1 MGRNYITRVRVGIAL
16 YNACIRDKYSLSR
29 LIQDL
34 IAGITVGIIA
44 IPLAMALA
52 IASGVP
58 PQYGLYTAGIAG
70 MVAALTGGSKFS
82 VSGPTAAFVV
92 ILFPVAQQYGLQG
105 LLVATLFSGVILI
118 IMGLARLGRVIEYIP
133 LPVTLGFT
141 AGIAITIASMQFVD
155 FLGLTP
161 AMEAEDFIARI
172 TMVVSSLST
181 LQWGDALVGCVTLSI
196 LIVWPKLSINFPG
209 HLPAIIMGVIV
220 MIVCQSIFGQ
230 EIQTIGSKFSYLL
243 PNGDEGNGIPP
254 VLPTFLL
261 PWNVPSIEGSFDWSW
276 KHVSALLP
284 AAFSMAVLG
293 AIESLLCAVILDNM
307 TRTKHNPNSELLG
320 QGLSNVIAPFFGG
333 ITSTAAIARSAVNV
347 KAGATSPV
355 AAIIHAL
362 FVLAALLFFARYL
375 SFLPLAAMAAML
387 FMVAWNMS
395 EAKKIK
401 DIIQKAPK
409 GDIAVLLVCLF
420 LTVFFDMI
428 IAISIGVVLA
438 ALLFMKNIADLTKLT
453 EIDCAQFHEHEIL
466 YTIQGPL
473 FFAAAERIFSEL
485 SELSDHYQT
494 IILDWEHV
502 TLLDVGGLQ
511 AFTRFMED
519 LDAGKR
525 VMVCNVPFQ
534 PLKTLA
540 RAKIQPI
547 EGKLDFYSSR
557 EEVFE
562 VIGHG
567 SNVCIEV
574 TKP

>member
-1 MGRNYITRVRVGIAL
+1 MRRNYITRVRLGIAL
-16 YNACIRDKYSLSR
+16 YNACIRDGYSFNR
-29 LIQDL
+29 FMRDI

-70 MVAALTGGSKFS
+70 MIAALTGGSKLS

-92 ILFPVAQQYGLQG
+92 ILFPVAQQFGLQG
-105 LLVATLFSGVILI
+105 LLVATLFSGIILI
-118 IMGLARLGRVIEYIP
+118 VMGLARLGRVIEYIP

-155 FLGLTP
+155 FFGLIPT
-161 AMEAEDFIARI
+161 MESDDFITRI
-172 TMVVSSLST
+172 MMIGNSLPT
-181 LQWGDALVGCVTLSI
+181 LQWGDTLVGITTLGV
-196 LIVWPKLSINFPG
+196 LIFWPKLRINFPG
-209 HLPAIIMGVIV
+209 HLPAIVAGVLV
-220 MIVCQSIFGQ
+220 MLAYQWFGHD
-230 EIQTIGSKFSYLL
+230 IQTIGSKFSYLL
-243 PNGDEGNGIPP
+243 PNGDEGRGIPP
-254 VLPTFLL
+254 VLPSFVL
-261 PWNVPSIEGSFDWSW
+261 PWNVPAVTGSFEWTW
-276 KHVSALLP
+276 KNISALLP

-320 QGLSNVIAPFFGG
+320 QGLSNVVAPFFGG
-333 ITSTAAIARSAVNV
+333 ITSTAAIARSAVNF
-347 KAGATSPV
+347 KAGATSPI
-355 AAIIHAL
+355 AAIVHSL
-362 FVLAALLFFARYL
+362 FVLAALLFFAHYL
-375 SFLPLAAMAAML
+375 SYLPLAAMAALL

-395 EAKKIK
+395 EARKIK

-428 IAISIGVVLA
+428 IAISIGVVFA
-438 ALLFMKNIADLTKLT
+438 ALLFMKNIADLTKLIETDCERFT
-453 EIDCAQFHEHEIL
+453 ESEIL

-494 IILDWEHV
+494 IILDWDHV

-519 LDAGKR
+519 LNEDKR
-525 VMVCNVPFQ
+525 IMICNIPFQ

-547 EGKLDFYSSR
+547 EGRLDFYASL
-557 EEVFE
+557 EEVYE
-562 VIGHG
+562 TLNHE
-567 SNVCIEV
+567 SNACIEV
-574 TKP
+574 AKP

>member
-1 MGRNYITRVRVGIAL
+1 MRRNYITRVRIGIAL
-16 YNACIRDKYSLSR
+16 YNACIRDGYSFNRFMRDIL
-29 LIQDL
+29 
-34 IAGITVGIIA
+34 AGITVGVIA

-70 MVAALTGGSKFS
+70 MITALAGGSKLS

-92 ILFPVAQQYGLQG
+92 ILFPVAQQFGLQG
-105 LLVATLFSGVILI
+105 LLVATLFSGIILL

-133 LPVTLGFT
+133 LSVTLGFT

-155 FLGLTP
+155 FFGLTP
-161 AMEAEDFIARI
+161 TVESDDFITRI
-172 TMVVSSLST
+172 MMVGSSLST
-181 LQWGDALVGCVTLSI
+181 LQWGDTLVGITTLGI
-196 LIVWPKLSINFPG
+196 LILWPKLKINFPG
-209 HLPAIIMGVIV
+209 HLPAIIAGVLV
-220 MIVCQSIFGQ
+220 MLAYQWFGHD
-230 EIQTIGSKFSYLL
+230 IQTIGSKFSYLL
-243 PNGDEGNGIPP
+243 PNGEEGQGIPP
-254 VLPTFLL
+254 VLPSFVL
-261 PWNVPSIEGSFDWSW
+261 PWNVPAESGSFEWTW
-276 KHVSALLP
+276 KNISALLP

-320 QGLSNVIAPFFGG
+320 QGLSNIVAPFFGG
-333 ITSTAAIARSAVNV
+333 ITSTAAIARSAVNF

-355 AAIIHAL
+355 SAIVHSL

-375 SFLPLAAMAAML
+375 SYLPLAAMAALL

-395 EAKKIK
+395 EARKIK
-401 DIIQKAPK
+401 DIMQKAPK

-453 EIDCAQFHEHEIL
+453 EIDCEQFDENEIL

-494 IILDWEHV
+494 IILDWDHV

-519 LDAGKR
+519 LNEGKR
-525 VMVCNVPFQ
+525 VMICNIPFQ

-547 EGKLDFYSSR
+547 EGRLDFYSSR
-557 EEVFE
+557 EEIFE
-562 VIGHG
+562 ELDHE
-567 SNVCIEV
+567 SNACIEV

>member
-1 MGRNYITRVRVGIAL
+1 MRRNYITRVRIGIAL
-16 YNACIRDKYSLSR
+16 YNACIRDGYSFNRFMRDIL
-29 LIQDL
+29 
-34 IAGITVGIIA
+34 AGITVGIIA

-70 MVAALTGGSKFS
+70 MIAALAGGSKLS

-92 ILFPVAQQYGLQG
+92 ILFPVAQQFGLQG
-105 LLVATLFSGVILI
+105 LLVATLFSGIILL

-133 LPVTLGFT
+133 LSVTLGFT

-155 FLGLTP
+155 FFGLTP
-161 AMEAEDFIARI
+161 TVESDDFITRI
-172 TMVVSSLST
+172 MMVGSSLPT
-181 LQWGDALVGCVTLSI
+181 LQWGDTLVGITTLGV
-196 LIVWPKLSINFPG
+196 LIFWPKLKINFPG
-209 HLPAIIMGVIV
+209 HLPAIIAGVLV
-220 MIVCQSIFGQ
+220 MLAYQWFGHD
-230 EIQTIGSKFSYLL
+230 IQTIGSKFSYLL
-243 PNGDEGNGIPP
+243 PNGEEGQGIPP
-254 VLPTFLL
+254 VLPSFVL
-261 PWNVPSIEGSFDWSW
+261 PWNVPAETGSFEWTW
-276 KHVSALLP
+276 KNISALLP

-320 QGLSNVIAPFFGG
+320 QGLSNIVAPFFGG
-333 ITSTAAIARSAVNV
+333 ITSTAAIARSAVNF

-355 AAIIHAL
+355 SAIVHSL
-362 FVLAALLFFARYL
+362 FVLAALLFFACYL
-375 SFLPLAAMAAML
+375 SYLPLAAMAALL

-395 EAKKIK
+395 EARKIK
-401 DIIQKAPK
+401 DIMQKAPK

-453 EIDCAQFHEHEIL
+453 EIDCEQFDENEIL

-494 IILDWEHV
+494 IILDWDHV

-519 LDAGKR
+519 LNEGKR
-525 VMVCNVPFQ
+525 VMICNIPFQ

-547 EGKLDFYSSR
+547 EGRLDFYSSR
-557 EEVFE
+557 EEIFE
-562 VIGHG
+562 ELNHE
-567 SNVCIEV
+567 SNACIEV

>member
-1 MGRNYITRVRVGIAL
+1 MRRNYITRVRIGIAL
-16 YNACIRDKYSLSR
+16 YNACIRDGYSFNRFMRDIL
-29 LIQDL
+29 
-34 IAGITVGIIA
+34 AGITVGIIA

-70 MVAALTGGSKFS
+70 MIAALAGGSKLS

-105 LLVATLFSGVILI
+105 LLVATLFSGIILL

-133 LPVTLGFT
+133 LSVTLGFT

-155 FLGLTP
+155 FFGLTP
-161 AMEAEDFIARI
+161 TVESDDFITRI
-172 TMVVSSLST
+172 TMVGSSLPT
-181 LQWGDALVGCVTLSI
+181 LQWGDTLVGITTLGI
-196 LIVWPKLSINFPG
+196 LIFWPKLKINFPG
-209 HLPAIIMGVIV
+209 HLPAIIAGVLV
-220 MIVCQSIFGQ
+220 MLAYQWFGYD
-230 EIQTIGSKFSYLL
+230 IQTIGSKFSYLL
-243 PNGDEGNGIPP
+243 PNGEEGQGIPP
-254 VLPTFLL
+254 VLPSFVL
-261 PWNVPSIEGSFDWSW
+261 PWNVPAETGSFEWTW
-276 KHVSALLP
+276 KNISALLP

-320 QGLSNVIAPFFGG
+320 QGLSNVVAPFFGG
-333 ITSTAAIARSAVNV
+333 ITSTAAIARSAVNF

-355 AAIIHAL
+355 SAIVHSL

-375 SFLPLAAMAAML
+375 SYLPLAAMAALL

-395 EAKKIK
+395 EARKIK
-401 DIIQKAPK
+401 DIMQKAPK

-453 EIDCAQFHEHEIL
+453 EIDCEQFDENEIL

-494 IILDWEHV
+494 IILDWDHV

-519 LDAGKR
+519 LNEGKR
-525 VMVCNVPFQ
+525 VMICNIPFQ

-540 RAKIQPI
+540 RAKIQPL
-547 EGKLDFYSSR
+547 EGRLDFYSSR
-557 EEVFE
+557 AEIFEELDHE
-562 VIGHG
+562 
-567 SNVCIEV
+567 SNACIEV

>member
-1 MGRNYITRVRVGIAL
+1 MRRNYITRVYLGIAL
-16 YNACIRDKYSLSR
+16 YKACIRDQYSCSR
-29 LIQDL
+29 FMRDI

-70 MVAALTGGSKFS
+70 MVAALAGGSKLS

-92 ILFPVAQQYGLQG
+92 ILLPVAQQFGLQG
-105 LLVATLFSGVILI
+105 LLVATLFSGVILM
-118 IMGLARLGRVIEYIP
+118 IMGFARLGRVIEYIP
-133 LPVTLGFT
+133 LSVTLGFT

-161 AMEAEDFIARI
+161 MMASDDFITRLMMI
-172 TMVVSSLST
+172 TVSLPT
-181 LQWGDALVGCVTLSI
+181 LQWGDAAIGISTLAV
-196 LIVWPKLSINFPG
+196 LIIWPRLRINFPG
-209 HLPAIIMGVIV
+209 HLPAIVVGVLV
-220 MIVCQSIFGQ
+220 MLIAQQLGCDV
-230 EIQTIGSKFSYLL
+230 QTIGSKFSYLL
-243 PNGDEGNGIPP
+243 PNGDEGQGIPP
-254 VLPTFLL
+254 VLPSFAL
-261 PWNVPSIEGSFDWSW
+261 PWHVSGDAGSFEWTW
-276 KHVSALLP
+276 KNISALLP
-284 AAFSMAVLG
+284 AAFSMAILG

-320 QGLSNVIAPFFGG
+320 QGLSNIVAPFFGG
-333 ITSTAAIARSAVNV
+333 ITSTAAIARSAVNF

-355 AAIIHAL
+355 AAIVHSL
-362 FVLAALLFFARYL
+362 FVLTALLFFALYL
-375 SFLPLAAMAAML
+375 SYLPLAAMAALL

-395 EAKKIK
+395 EAHKVK
-401 DIIQKAPK
+401 DLIQKAPK
-409 GDIAVLLVCLF
+409 EDIAVLLVCLF

-453 EIDCAQFHEHEIL
+453 EIDCQHFDESEIL

-485 SELSDHYQT
+485 SELSDQYQT
-494 IILDWEHV
+494 IILDWDHV
-502 TLLDVGGLQ
+502 TLLDAGGLQ

-519 LDAGKR
+519 LNEGQR
-525 VMVCNVPFQ
+525 VMICHIPFQ

-547 EGKLDFYSSR
+547 EGRLDFYASR
-557 EEVFE
+557 SEVFE
-562 VIGHG
+562 VLNHG
-567 SNVCIEV
+567 SNVCVEV
-574 TKP
+574 IKP

>member
-1 MGRNYITRVRVGIAL
+1 MRRNYITRVRIGIAL
-16 YNACIRDKYSLSR
+16 YNACIRDGYSWNR
-29 LIQDL
+29 FMRDI

-70 MVAALTGGSKFS
+70 MIAALAGGSKLS

-92 ILFPVAQQYGLQG
+92 ILFPVAQQFGLQG
-105 LLVATLFSGVILI
+105 LLVATLFSGIILL

-133 LPVTLGFT
+133 LSVTLGFT

-155 FLGLTP
+155 FFGLTP
-161 AMEAEDFIARI
+161 AAESDDFITRI
-172 TMVVSSLST
+172 MMVGNSLPT
-181 LQWGDALVGCVTLSI
+181 LQWGDTLVGITTLGV
-196 LIVWPKLSINFPG
+196 LIFWPKLKINFPG
-209 HLPAIIMGVIV
+209 HLPAIIAGVLV
-220 MIVCQSIFGQ
+220 MLAYQWFGHD
-230 EIQTIGSKFSYLL
+230 IQTIGSKFSYLL
-243 PNGDEGNGIPP
+243 PNGDEGKGIPP
-254 VLPTFLL
+254 VLPSFVL
-261 PWNVPSIEGSFDWSW
+261 PWNVPAETGSFEWTW
-276 KHVSALLP
+276 KNISALLP

-320 QGLSNVIAPFFGG
+320 QGLSNVVAPFFGG
-333 ITSTAAIARSAVNV
+333 ITSTAAIARSAVNF

-355 AAIIHAL
+355 SAIVHSL
-362 FVLAALLFFARYL
+362 FVLAALLFFAHYL
-375 SFLPLAAMAAML
+375 SYLPLAAMAALL

-395 EAKKIK
+395 EARKIK

-428 IAISIGVVLA
+428 IAISIGVVFA

-453 EIDCAQFHEHEIL
+453 EIDCEQFDENEIL

-494 IILDWEHV
+494 IILDWDHV

-519 LDAGKR
+519 LDEGKR
-525 VMVCNVPFQ
+525 VMICNVPFQ

-547 EGKLDFYSSR
+547 EGQLDFYSSR
-557 EEVFE
+557 EEVYE
-562 VIGHG
+562 VLNHD
-567 SNVCIEV
+567 SNACIEV

>member
-1 MGRNYITRVRVGIAL
+1 MRRNYITRVRIGIAL
-16 YNACIRDKYSLSR
+16 YNACIRDGYSFNRFMRDIL
-29 LIQDL
+29 
-34 IAGITVGIIA
+34 AGITVGIIA

-70 MVAALTGGSKFS
+70 MIAALAGGSKLS

-92 ILFPVAQQYGLQG
+92 ILFPVAQQFGLQG
-105 LLVATLFSGVILI
+105 LLVATLFSGIILL

-133 LPVTLGFT
+133 LSVTLGFT

-155 FLGLTP
+155 FFGLTP
-161 AMEAEDFIARI
+161 TVESDDFITRI
-172 TMVVSSLST
+172 MMVGSSLPT
-181 LQWGDALVGCVTLSI
+181 LQWGDTLVGITTLGI
-196 LIVWPKLSINFPG
+196 LIFWPKLKINFPG
-209 HLPAIIMGVIV
+209 HLPAIIAGVLV
-220 MIVCQSIFGQ
+220 MLAYQWFGHD
-230 EIQTIGSKFSYLL
+230 IQTIGSKFSYLL
-243 PNGDEGNGIPP
+243 PSGEEGQGIPP
-254 VLPTFLL
+254 VLPSFVL
-261 PWNVPSIEGSFDWSW
+261 PWNVPAETGSFEWTW
-276 KHVSALLP
+276 KNISALLP

-320 QGLSNVIAPFFGG
+320 QGLSNIVAPFFGG
-333 ITSTAAIARSAVNV
+333 ITSTAAIARSAVNF

-355 AAIIHAL
+355 SAIVHSL

-375 SFLPLAAMAAML
+375 SYLPLAAMAALL

-395 EAKKIK
+395 EARKIK
-401 DIIQKAPK
+401 DIMQKAPK

-453 EIDCAQFHEHEIL
+453 EIDCEQFDENEIL

-494 IILDWEHV
+494 IILDWDHV

-519 LDAGKR
+519 LNEGKR
-525 VMVCNVPFQ
+525 VMICNIPFQ

-547 EGKLDFYSSR
+547 EGRLDFYSSR
-557 EEVFE
+557 EEIFE
-562 VIGHG
+562 ELGHE
-567 SNVCIEV
+567 SNACIEV

>member
-1 MGRNYITRVRVGIAL
+1 MRRNYITRVRIGIAL
-16 YNACIRDKYSLSR
+16 YNACIRDGYSFNRFMRDIL
-29 LIQDL
+29 
-34 IAGITVGIIA
+34 AGITVGIIA

-70 MVAALTGGSKFS
+70 MIAALAGGSKLS

-92 ILFPVAQQYGLQG
+92 ILFPVAQQFGLQG
-105 LLVATLFSGVILI
+105 LLVATLFSGIILL

-133 LPVTLGFT
+133 LSVTLGFT

-155 FLGLTP
+155 FFGLTP
-161 AMEAEDFIARI
+161 TVESDDFITRI
-172 TMVVSSLST
+172 MMVGSSLPT
-181 LQWGDALVGCVTLSI
+181 LQWGDTLVGITTLGV
-196 LIVWPKLSINFPG
+196 LIFWPKLKINFPG
-209 HLPAIIMGVIV
+209 HLPAIIAGVLV
-220 MIVCQSIFGQ
+220 MLAYQWFGHD
-230 EIQTIGSKFSYLL
+230 IQTIGSKFNYLL
-243 PNGDEGNGIPP
+243 PNGEEGQGIPP
-254 VLPTFLL
+254 VLPSFVL
-261 PWNVPSIEGSFDWSW
+261 PWNVPAETGSFEWTW
-276 KHVSALLP
+276 KNISALLP

-320 QGLSNVIAPFFGG
+320 QGLSNIVAPFFGG
-333 ITSTAAIARSAVNV
+333 ITSTAAIARSAVNF

-355 AAIIHAL
+355 SAIVHSL

-375 SFLPLAAMAAML
+375 SYLPLAAMAALL

-395 EAKKIK
+395 EARKIK
-401 DIIQKAPK
+401 DIMQKAPK

-453 EIDCAQFHEHEIL
+453 EIDCEQFDENEIL

-494 IILDWEHV
+494 IILDWDHV

-519 LDAGKR
+519 LNEGKR
-525 VMVCNVPFQ
+525 VMICNIPFQ

-547 EGKLDFYSSR
+547 EGRLDFYSSR
-557 EEVFE
+557 EEIFE
-562 VIGHG
+562 ELDHE
-567 SNVCIEV
+567 SNACIEV